1 MENLLALL
9 LQARNVAHVHHWKV
23 KSFSKHVALGELYEL
38 LTLFTDQLAE
48 MHMGELGDNDQLGDI
63 VYNSPIGYDT
73 TNATE
78 FVTQLHTNLES
89 LKPTL
94 PQKDWLIN
102 KYEELQ
108 AEVARVKYKVD
119 NLN

>member
-9 LQARNVAHVHHWKV
+9 FHARDVAHIHHWKT
-23 KSFSKHVALGELYEL
+23 KSFSKHLALGELYEL
-38 LTLFTDQLAE
+38 LLTFADELAE
-48 MHMGELGDNDQLGDI
+48 MYMGDLDASNQMGDI
-63 VYNSPIGYDT
+63 NSNESAALDQRDVSQFIS
-73 TNATE
+73 E
-78 FVTQLHTNLES
+78 LHTRLET
-89 LKPTL
+89 LKSTI

-108 AEVARVKYKVD
+108 AEVSKVKYKIT

>member
-9 LQARNVAHVHHWKV
+9 IQARDTSHVLHWKT
-23 KSFSKHVALGELYEL
+23 KSFAKHVALGELYEL
-38 LTLFTDQLAE
+38 LTTFADALAE
-48 MHMGELGDNDQLGDI
+48 MAIGDSEQMGDI
-63 VYNSPIGYDT
+63 AWDT
-73 TNATE
+73 QTGWNKTDERA
-78 FVTQLHTNLES
+78 FLAQLHEALEQ
-89 LKPTL
+89 LKPTI

-108 AEVARVKYKVD
+108 GEVARVKYKID

>member
-1 MENLLALL
+1 MENLLSLL

-23 KSFSKHVALGELYEL
+23 KRFGLHLALGELYVL
-38 LTLFTDQLAE
+38 LGDFADQLAE
-48 MHMGELGDNDQLGDI
+48 MTMGGVTPLGDI
-63 VYNSPIGYDT
+63 AHDT
-73 TNATE
+73 NTGWDKGDPLQ
-78 FVTQLHTNLES
+78 FITQLCQNLED
-89 LKPTL
+89 LKHTL

-108 AEVARVKYKVD
+108 AAVATVKYKME

>member
-9 LQARNVAHVHHWKV
+9 IQARDTAHVHHWKT
-23 KSFSKHVALGELYEL
+23 KSFSQHMALGELYEL
-38 LTLFTDQLAE
+38 LTRFADELAE
-48 MHMGELGDNDQLGDI
+48 MHMGDLGNNNKLGEIVWDNPTGWSKDDAQ
-63 VYNSPIGYDT
+63 
-73 TNATE
+73 E
-78 FVTQLHTNLES
+78 FLEQLHTNLES

-108 AEVARVKYKVD
+108 AEVARVKYKID
-119 NLN
+119 NLA